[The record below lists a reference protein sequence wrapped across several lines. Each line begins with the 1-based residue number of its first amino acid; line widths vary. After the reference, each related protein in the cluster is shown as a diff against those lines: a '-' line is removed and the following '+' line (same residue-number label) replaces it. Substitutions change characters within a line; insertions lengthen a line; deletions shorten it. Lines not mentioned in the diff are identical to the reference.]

1 MTALVGAVALAAAG
15 VATVTA
21 ANSQAAASATV
32 TVNVASAKGTVPT
45 MGQGLNVAVWD
56 GRMNDASQPA
66 LLKGAGVRALRYP
79 GGSYGD
85 IYHWKD
91 GTATGGYVAPGTGFD
106 QFMTTAKAAGAQ
118 PVLIANYG
126 SGTAQEAA
134 DWVAYAN
141 KTKGYGVTYWEI
153 GNEVYGNGHYGSG
166 WEKDDHADK
175 SPEAY
180 ATNAVEYIAKMKAV
194 DPSIKIGV
202 VLTTPGNWPDG
213 QKAGGDSADWNNT
226 VLSIVG
232 GKADFGIV
240 HWYPTSKSA
249 TENLGKPSSEIST
262 MTSSLRSL
270 YAKYNAANMGI
281 AVTEMNAGYQ
291 DDSATAGLFAA
302 DSYLTWWENG
312 VFNTDWWQLRNGND
326 GKTSTN
332 DDGTTNYNEAGI
344 VSVGGNGAPPVDTPF
359 PTYYGLT
366 LAGRIG
372 APGDT
377 LVAAGSTNPQLIAHA
392 VKTASGG
399 VNVLLINEDLDNS
412 TAVSLS
418 GLGAGGGVTVEQWK
432 KGDSGISSTTQASA
446 GSITVPPY
454 SLTLLKTGGG
464 AAPDPTT
471 SSPTTSSPTTGG
483 TTKPATTTEAPTTP
497 APTSPPSGGG
507 QPAVCTASYRS
518 AVSWGGGFLG
528 SVTVTNTGSAAI
540 SGWTVKVSLA
550 AGQSVVN
557 LWNGKATGKTGTVSV
572 DNAFYNGKV
581 AAGGTQV
588 FAFVA
593 NGSSATAPQVVGCT
607 VVGASPNPTPTESPT
622 APTTSSAAPTTAAP
636 TPTGTTG
643 GGSLPSTF
651 AWSDQGPLISV
662 KSPAGKSL
670 HAIKDASVVK
680 YNGEYLVYAS
690 TVGDTGYS
698 LAYTHFSDFTQAS
711 QAPQYHLSD
720 NPNIGNGY
728 RAAPQVFYF
737 APKKTWFLV
746 YQQGPPA
753 YSTTTDPTKP
763 ETWSAPTNFFGGW
776 DVEPDVVKQ
785 NKGQGGWLD
794 FTVICDDVN
803 CYLFFSDD
811 TGNLYRSQTTV
822 ANFPNGFTNAS
833 TVLAMKGTKGDLFEG
848 SNVYKV
854 KGTDTYLLLVEGFGD
869 DGKRMF
875 RSWTTTNLA
884 GEWKPLAATTANP
897 FASSKNVTFTKGKWT
912 NDISHGDAVRDNP
925 DQTSEIDPCNLRFM
939 YQGLAPDATGDYNSL
954 PWKLGL
960 LTLTN
965 STCR

>member
-1 MTALVGAVALAAAG
+1 MTALAGAMALVAAG

-21 ANSQAAASATV
+21 ANSEAAVSATV
-32 TVNVASAKGTVPT
+32 AVNVGSAKGTVPT
-45 MGQGLNVAVWD
+45 MGQGLNAAVWD

-85 IYHWKD
+85 IFHWKD
-91 GTATGGYVAPGTGFD
+91 NTATGGYVAPGTGFD
-106 QFMTTAKAAGAQ
+106 QFMTTAKAAGTQ

-134 DWVAYAN
+134 DWVTYAN

-175 SPEAY
+175 SPKAY
-180 ATNAVEYIAKMKAV
+180 ATNALEYISKMKAV

-232 GKADFGIV
+232 GKADFGII

-249 TENLGKPSSEIST
+249 TENLGKPSAEIPT

-281 AVTEMNAGYQ
+281 AVTEMNAAYQ

-377 LVAAGSTNPQLIAHA
+377 LVAASSNNPQLIAHA

-399 VNVLLINEDLDNS
+399 VNVLLINEDLNNS

-418 GLGAGGGVTVEQWK
+418 GISAGGVTVEQWK
-432 KGDSGISSTTQASA
+432 KGDSRISSTTQASA

-464 AAPDPTT
+464 AAPSPTPTT
-471 SSPTTSSPTTGG
+471 SPTGPTPTTS
-483 TTKPATTTEAPTTP
+483 
-497 APTSPPSGGG
+497 
-507 QPAVCTASYRS
+507 
-518 AVSWGGGFLG
+518 
-528 SVTVTNTGSAAI
+528 NAA
-540 SGWTVKVSLA
+540 L
-550 AGQSVVN
+550 
-557 LWNGKATGKTGTVSV
+557 
-572 DNAFYNGKV
+572 
-581 AAGGTQV
+581 
-588 FAFVA
+588 
-593 NGSSATAPQVVGCT
+593 
-607 VVGASPNPTPTESPT
+607 
-622 APTTSSAAPTTAAP
+622 TTAAP

-643 GGSLPSTF
+643 GGNLPSTF
-651 AWSDQGPLISV
+651 AWSDQGPLISP
-662 KSPAGKSL
+662 KFPASKAV

-680 YNGEYLVYAS
+680 YDGEYLVYAS
-690 TVGDTGYS
+690 TVSDTGYS
-698 LAYTHFSDFTQAS
+698 LAYTHFSDFAKAS
-711 QAPQYHLSD
+711 EAPQYHLSD

-753 YSTTTDPTKP
+753 FSTTTDPTKP

-785 NKGQGGWLD
+785 NKGSGGWLD

-803 CYLFFSDD
+803 CYLFFSDGN
-811 TGNLYRSQTTV
+811 GNLYRSQTTV

-854 KGTDTYLLLVEGFGD
+854 KGTNTYLLLVEGFGD
-869 DGKRMF
+869 DGKRVF

-897 FASSKNVTFTKGKWT
+897 FASTKNVTFAKGKWT